1 MAQAKDPA
9 ARKLPGSLETNR
21 RLDRWLC
28 INSDGT
34 VTVTPGKVEIGQ
46 GILTALVQMTAEELD
61 IDVKRIRLAPAS
73 TAFSPDEGITSGS
86 RSIQDSG
93 LALRHAAAETRDL
106 LLALAAKKLG
116 VTLEN
121 LTVADGV
128 ITARSGGSVTYWD
141 LATPDL
147 LAREATFDVVE
158 KLPAEH
164 VVVGTS
170 LQRVDILG
178 KITGKA
184 AYVQD
189 MVLPGL
195 LHGRITRPPGPRARL
210 KSINTKEVEQMP
222 GVVAVVRD
230 GSFLGVIAEREEQTI
245 RAERRLARIAQW
257 DAGEPLPDSDPRR
270 LQTLAAETEV
280 ISEKGDPATAGARQ
294 FNAEYSKP
302 YLAHA
307 SLAPSCAVAHQDG
320 DKLRIWTHSQ
330 GIFPLRGDMAQAL
343 GMAETDIII
352 THAEGAGC
360 YGHNAADDVTLDA
373 ALLARA
379 VPGKPVRVQWMRE
392 DEFAWEPFSS
402 PMVMRMNAALDDQGN
417 IVNWGHELWSHAH
430 STRPGGRGGVN
441 LTAAW
446 HLEKPLP
453 AAKPGNPPL
462 PGGGSHRNAVPLYDF
477 PNQKITNHL
486 IRESPLRTSAMRALG
501 GHGNAFAI
509 ECFIDELAEA
519 AGADPVEFRLRHLK
533 DARAKAVIE
542 KVAQMAGWKTNEKG
556 DGERG
561 RGIGFARYK
570 NLAAY
575 IAVIAEVQVSE
586 EVRVTR
592 MWAAVD
598 VGQAINP
605 DGVINQIEGGIIQ
618 SASWT
623 LKERVDFDRQGVT
636 TRNWTDYPIL
646 TFTEVPEVE
655 VALIN
660 RPQAPPV
667 GAGEGTQGP
676 VSAAIANAIHN
687 ALGVRLRDMPFTR
700 DRVVAALSS

>member
-1 MAQAKDPA
+1 MAGSKDA
-9 ARKLPGSLETNR
+9 VARKLPGSLDANR

-28 INSDGT
+28 INHDGT

-46 GILTALVQMTAEELD
+46 GILTALVQIVAEELD
-61 IDVKRIRLAPAS
+61 IRVGRIRLAPAT

-86 RSIQDSG
+86 RSIQESG
-93 LALRHAAAETRDL
+93 LALRHAAAEARSL
-106 LLALAAKKLG
+106 LLERAAQKLG

-121 LTVADGV
+121 LTVVDGV
-128 ITARSGGSVTYWD
+128 ITARSGGSVTYWE

-147 LAREATFDVVE
+147 LAHEAGFDVVA

-164 VVVGTS
+164 AVVGTS
-170 LQRVDILG
+170 LARIDIFG
-178 KITGKA
+178 KISGKPS
-184 AYVQD
+184 YVQD
-189 MVLPGL
+189 MALPGM
-195 LHGRITRPPGPRARL
+195 LHGRIARPPGPRARL
-210 KSINTKEVEQMP
+210 KSVNVREVEQMP

-230 GSFLGVIAEREEQTI
+230 GSFLGVIAQREEQAI

-257 DAGEPLPDSDPRR
+257 DAGAALPDNDPRQ

-280 ISEKGDPATAGARQ
+280 ISEKGDPAISGSQQ
-294 FNAEYSKP
+294 FTAEYTKP

-307 SLAPSCAVAHQDG
+307 SLAPSCAVAQQIG
-320 DKLRIWTHSQ
+320 GKLRIWTHSQ
-330 GIFPLRGDMAQAL
+330 GIYPLRGDMAQAL
-343 GMAETDIII
+343 GMAEADIII

-360 YGHNAADDVTLDA
+360 YGHNAADDVTIDA

-392 DEFAWEPFSS
+392 DEFAWEPFSP
-402 PMVMRMNAALDDQGN
+402 PMVVRMNAALDDRGN
-417 IVNWGHELWSHAH
+417 IINWSHELWSHAH

-462 PGGGSHRNAVPLYDF
+462 PGGGSHRNAIPLYEF
-477 PNQKITNHL
+477 PNQKVTNHL
-486 IRESPLRTSAMRALG
+486 IRQSPLRTSAMRALG
-501 GHGNAFAI
+501 GHANAFAI
-509 ECFIDELAEA
+509 ECFIDELAAA

-533 DARAKAVIE
+533 DERARVVIE
-542 KVAQMAGWKTNEKG
+542 KAARMARWQPDEKG

-561 RGIGFARYK
+561 RGIAFARYK
-570 NLAAY
+570 NLAMY
-575 IAVIAEVQVSE
+575 FAVVAEVRISE
-586 EVRVTR
+586 EVRVMR
-592 MWAAVD
+592 AWAAVD

-618 SASWT
+618 TVSWT
-623 LKERVDFDRQGVT
+623 LKERVDFDRHAVT
-636 TRNWTDYPIL
+636 TRNWADYPIL
-646 TFTEVPEVE
+646 TFSEVPQVE

-676 VSAAIANAIHN
+676 VSAAIANAIYH

-700 DRVVAALSS
+700 ERVVAALST